1 LFPIPRTRVKKKLV
15 LALLIGLGTL
25 GAGTAIH
32 ALPHG
37 SQPADQTSSVRQGTP
52 GENQI
57 PAPPHPPRQ
66 TPVEHVVV
74 GSK

>member
-1 LFPIPRTRVKKKLV
+1 MKKKIV

-25 GAGTAIH
+25 GVGTAVYV
-32 ALPHG
+32 LPHG

-57 PAPPHPPRQ
+57 PAPPPPPRQ
-66 TPVEHVVV
+66 SPVQRVVV

>member
-1 LFPIPRTRVKKKLV
+1 MRVKKKIVLTLLV
-15 LALLIGLGTL
+15 GLGTL
-25 GAGTAIH
+25 GAGTAISV
-32 ALPHG
+32 LPHG
-37 SQPADQTSSVRQGTP
+37 SQPADQTSSIRQGTP

-66 TPVEHVVV
+66 SPVERVVV